1 MKDPT
6 KFEVAAPL
14 HDASGKTIGSMSA
27 VFKYTAGDDEL
38 KMHKAAL
45 AIRDD
50 LAKKIPNAAALFK
63 PAK

>member
-6 KFEVAAPL
+6 KFEVAVPL

-27 VFKYTAGDDEL
+27 VFKYTTGDDEV

-50 LAKKIPNAAALFK
+50 LAKKIPHAAALFK